1 MLYKTYEIKVDG
13 KSLMCDERIILGNK
27 FDNIITKLHF
37 NYDKT
42 LDKVDCNKYV
52 ALYNTDIADMNFII
66 LPMLKDDSIL
76 VGGNI
81 TKYPGKW
88 QILLLVSEAKNLKEV
103 TSDNA
108 IYVSDILKCIVKDN
122 FLIEL
127 DGGDDPID
135 PNIKEWYL
143 EALKLK
149 AQLDQYNKV
158 IEEQYENAVKDGYSG
173 TKEEWFT
180 DHFETSSGSGSIMT
194 EF

>member
-13 KSLMCDERIILGNK
+13 KSLICDERIILGNK

-37 NYDKT
+37 NYDET
-42 LDKVDCNKYV
+42 LDKVDGNKYV
-52 ALYNTDIADMNFII
+52 ALYNTDITDMNFII

-158 IEEQYENAVKDGYSG
+158 IEKQYENAVKDGYSG